1 MKPRTRKRVAL
12 AHLIVSVVAGVA
24 CTVFLTDDPYERVL
38 IAISFYA
45 ITITAADAWLTA
57 DVRTEQEDQ

>member
-1 MKPRTRKRVAL
+1 VNPRTRKRIAA
-12 AHLIVSVVAGVA
+12 AHLWVSIIAGVA